1 MDKERQVVKKLIN
14 NHHPGI
20 LQERIFSN
28 TIFLVCFCNIFL
40 CAWRPSS
47 GFSQA
52 TAKRNDITSRLTCQL
67 PCRSI
72 RAEQTAEASQG

>member
-28 TIFLVCFCNIFL
+28 TIFLYVFVKF
-40 CAWRPSS
+40 
-47 GFSQA
+47 FV
-52 TAKRNDITSRLTCQL
+52 
-67 PCRSI
+67 
-72 RAEQTAEASQG
+72 